1 MFVRCCLTDCNHPPK
16 YRFGPCVLP
25 VGSDSFSHVVELR
38 PLRRFTL
45 RSPCRTHPSGRI
57 RRIPNVSAL
66 SQGLHT
72 FRLLGTHAS
81 VESWGTNPMVTSRF
95 RFSHSSLSLSCRT
108 CPFDTWPILTGKGR
122 IRMSPRSSWSPNSGS
137 HAGEYPQKRPW

>member
-1 MFVRCCLTDCNHPPK
+1 MFVRCCPTHSKHPPK

-25 VGSDSFSHVVELR
+25 IGSDSFSHDSPLR
-38 PLRRFTL
+38 PLRRFTI

-95 RFSHSSLSLSCRT
+95 RFSHSFLSLSCRT
-108 CPFDTWPILTGKGR
+108 EPFDSYPFDRGGEGQEGPSQYRDPTSKEVFSNIAADIGR
-122 IRMSPRSSWSPNSGS
+122 
-137 HAGEYPQKRPW
+137 

>member
-1 MFVRCCLTDCNHPPK
+1 MFVRCCPTHSKHPPK

-25 VGSDSFSHVVELR
+25 IGSDSFSHDSPLR
-38 PLRRFTL
+38 PLRRFTI

-95 RFSHSSLSLSCRT
+95 RFSHSSLLLSCRTGRWGTNPMVTSRFRFSHSSLSLSCRT
-108 CPFDTWPILTGKGR
+108 RVFDTPC
-122 IRMSPRSSWSPNSGS
+122 NS
-137 HAGEYPQKRPW
+137 